1 MRNPNRLYNTYNYLM
16 YVHMQYFPDLRL
28 GQFFELIKDRI
39 YKSYRQDLF
48 YIEDED
54 LLNKIQK
61 FIDSEFMIK
70 AVPINE
76 YDNGIDCPISTEGLK
91 EYNYQQTIKG

>member
-1 MRNPNRLYNTYNYLM
+1 
-16 YVHMQYFPDLRL
+16 MQYFPDLRL

-70 AVPINE
+70 VVPINE
-76 YDNGIDCPISTEGLK
+76 YDNDIDCPISIEGLK
-91 EYNYQQTIKG
+91 EYNYK